1 MAPSSLHIIAYY
13 QVEITSRV
21 RSKEYIETNMR
32 PSRTAYIKQSGG
44 NGHPICN
51 TAVASEAS
59 SVPRQ
64 ILVPSTE
71 QAQFNRLKQP
81 QQCTQNDRASVRKA
95 RQILL
100 VPTTQRGRTARGTAA
115 AGEGIEESKLG
126 EGRRGQ
132 GRRQQAAAIEW
143 VGGYSR
149 CIAGRTCACSGR

>member
-21 RSKEYIETNMR
+21 RSKEYIETNMC
-32 PSRTAYIKQSGG
+32 PSRTAYIKQAGRS
-44 NGHPICN
+44 GHPICN

-71 QAQFNRLKQP
+71 QAQFNKLKQP
-81 QQCTQNDRASVRKA
+81 QHMYPERPRFRMVSASD
-95 RQILL
+95 
-100 VPTTQRGRTARGTAA
+100 PTSTQRGRTARGTAA

-126 EGRRGQ
+126 EESRGQ